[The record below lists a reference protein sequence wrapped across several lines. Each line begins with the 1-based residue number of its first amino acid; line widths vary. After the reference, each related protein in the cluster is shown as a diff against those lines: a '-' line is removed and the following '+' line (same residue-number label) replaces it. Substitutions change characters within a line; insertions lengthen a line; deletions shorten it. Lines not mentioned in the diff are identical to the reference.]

1 MDVLCDKRTAGT
13 LIQVNGRMD
22 ATSAPDFEKQCVEVI
37 EGGESTVVIDLS
49 GLEYISSA
57 GLRSLLASAKKAK
70 ASKCTMRV
78 TGLSGMV
85 EEVFQVSGL
94 RSVFSTAAT
103 IEDAFAS

>member
-1 MDVLCDKRTAGT
+1 
-13 LIQVNGRMD
+13 MD

-49 GLEYISSA
+49 GLEYISSS